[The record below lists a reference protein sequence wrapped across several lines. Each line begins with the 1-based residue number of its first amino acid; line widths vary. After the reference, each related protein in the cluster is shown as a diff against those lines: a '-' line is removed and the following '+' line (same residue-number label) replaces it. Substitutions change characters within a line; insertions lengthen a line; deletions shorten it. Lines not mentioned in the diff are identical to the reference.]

1 MGPSIWWHFHG
12 QCHVRGY
19 AIDPYRCV
27 AQLKMSA
34 QNFIVVSDPRIEKI
48 LLERK
53 SGSTSDRPPSYL
65 VDLVT
70 DGKHT
75 AFARY
80 G

>member
-1 MGPSIWWHFHG
+1 
-12 QCHVRGY
+12 
-19 AIDPYRCV
+19 
-27 AQLKMSA
+27 MSA

-65 VDLVT
+65 LDLVT